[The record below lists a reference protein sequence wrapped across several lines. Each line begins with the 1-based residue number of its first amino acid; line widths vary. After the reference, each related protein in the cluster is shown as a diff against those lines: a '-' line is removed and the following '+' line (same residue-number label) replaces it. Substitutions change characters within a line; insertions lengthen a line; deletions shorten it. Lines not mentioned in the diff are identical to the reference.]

1 VNNHIVIQQPVP
13 IEQGPSGR
21 EKHTPEYRV

>member
-1 VNNHIVIQQPVP
+1 VTNHIFIQQPVP